1 LFGPIVVSTSVGLVS
16 NFEHYGSGLV
26 VIGFLIPRLMSLLI
40 AGVRVPRLYPV
51 TDGLELAT
59 GNNEWEIEVKL
70 IFISHKPVL
79 FTDGKGSSPMKS
91 RLLHLP

>member
-1 LFGPIVVSTSVGLVS
+1 VLDWYPI
-16 NFEHYGSGLV
+16 LV